1 MKQSDVNCDESI
13 ILPCCF
19 VSLPREHNFKI
30 VAFKTFFCQRP
41 DGYQVSS
48 YLFLCLSLNFFLNI

>member
-1 MKQSDVNCDESI
+1 MMKQSDVNCDESI

-30 VAFKTFFCQRP
+30 VAFKTLFCQRP
-41 DGYQVSS
+41 DGYQVNS
-48 YLFLCLSLNFFLNI
+48 YLFFYVCLLTFF

>member
-30 VAFKTFFCQRP
+30 VAFKTLFCQRP
-41 DGYQVSS
+41 DGYQVNS